1 MNKKIAYISGTRADF
16 GLMTPVLAAIKKSK
30 KLDLKLYVTGIHLM
44 PEFGNTIK
52 EIKKQFP
59 EIIEV
64 KAVFESDEKQAMAE
78 FASIL
83 ISKLVSLFEKDR
95 PDFVLTLGDRPEM
108 ISVALVCLYLG
119 IPTGQI
125 HGGDKSAT
133 VDEIARH
140 AITKLSH
147 LHFPATR
154 EAAERIKKMG
164 EESWRIKVVGAP
176 ALDVIMNE
184 QLPTREQ
191 LFKNLGLDL
200 KKKVILVTQ
209 HPVSEEYEKSGSQ
222 MAEIISAIKT
232 FELPVVIIYPHADAG
247 GRRIISEINKENK
260 NPNFHIF
267 PSLPHKD
274 FLALERE
281 AAVWVG
287 NSSAAMIES
296 ASFGVPIVN
305 IGGRQSDRQRGL
317 NVLNVGYDRNKIKR
331 AMKKSLFDTAYL
343 KTLKKIKNPW
353 GDGKTGQRVM
363 KTLENIKIDSKL
375 LNKQITY

>member
-1 MNKKIAYISGTRADF
+1 MINKKIAYISGTRADF

-125 HGGDKSAT
+125 HGGDKSST
-133 VDEIARH
+133 VDELARH

-147 LHFPATR
+147 IHFPATK
-154 EAAERIKKMG
+154 ESAERIKKMG
-164 EESWRIKVVGAP
+164 EEEWRIHVVGAP
-176 ALDVIMNE
+176 ALDTILGE
-184 QLPTREQ
+184 KLPTRKE
-191 LFKNLGLDL
+191 LFGKLGLDPR
-200 KKKVILVTQ
+200 KKVILITQ
-209 HPVSEEYEKSGSQ
+209 HPVNEKANDDEKHMMETLIAVKKIG
-222 MAEIISAIKT
+222 
-232 FELPVVIIYPHADAG
+232 LPVIVIYPNADTG
-247 GRRIISEINKENK
+247 GRKIIKAINR
-260 NPNFHIF
+260 
-267 PSLPHKD
+267 
-274 FLALERE
+274 ER
-281 AAVWVG
+281 G
-287 NSSAAMIES
+287 N
-296 ASFGVPIVN
+296 
-305 IGGRQSDRQRGL
+305 
-317 NVLNVGYDRNKIKR
+317 
-331 AMKKSLFDTAYL
+331 
-343 KTLKKIKNPW
+343 
-353 GDGKTGQRVM
+353 
-363 KTLENIKIDSKL
+363 
-375 LNKQITY
+375 